1 MEEIVQRNMFYD
13 DLAVGDTFDTPGRTI
28 GESDVALFAGLSGDY
43 NPIHTD
49 AEFAKASSF
58 GTRIAHGLLGL
69 SVATGLVARLGIF
82 DGTALALLGIEDW
95 RFTAPIKL
103 GDTIR
108 VHMEIARLRALSD
121 GQRGIAWRA
130 TQLLNQQEEV
140 LQEGTLVVMLKRR
153 AGEAQGPLVENQ
165 PAASGAEG

>member
-1 MEEIVQRNMFYD
+1 MQRNLFFD
-13 DLAVGDTFDTPGRTI
+13 DLAVGDAFDTPCRTI
-28 GESDVALFAGLSGDY
+28 GESDVTLFAGLSGDY

-49 AEFAKASSF
+49 AEFAKASTF

-95 RFTAPIKL
+95 RFKAPIKL

-108 VHMEIARLRALSD
+108 VHMEITRLRALSD
-121 GQRGIAWRA
+121 EQRGIAWRS
-130 TQLLNQQEEV
+130 TQLLNQHSEV
-140 LQEGTLVVMLKRR
+140 LQEGTMVVMVKRR
-153 AGEAQGPLVENQ
+153 AADAQQSFSESEPSR
-165 PAASGAEG
+165 SGAER